1 MSCPLKVKWQHSP
14 EELKGAYRQETD
26 GKIKIRIYA
35 LWKMSEG
42 NAAKSVAK
50 SIGYSYN
57 AVLTWLQRYRTQGLS
72 GLKDKEGRGRKRQ
85 ISEEGIH
92 ELRDLARKG
101 ELATL
106 QKSRI
111 LIEGGYDINYSVS
124 GLWRL
129 FKRIDLSWKVP
140 RPKHING
147 DPDEQEVFKKRGS
160 LIRLKSVNL
169 N

>member
-1 MSCPLKVKWQHSP
+1 MSHPLKVKWQHSP
-14 EELKGAYRQETD
+14 EELERSYRQETD
-26 GKIKIRIYA
+26 GRIKIRMYA

-42 NAAKSVAK
+42 NSAKSVAK

-57 AVLTWLQRYRTQGLS
+57 AVLIWLQRYRRQGLS

-85 ISEEGIH
+85 ISEEEID

-111 LIEGGYDINYSVS
+111 LMESKYEVNYSVS
-124 GLWRL
+124 GAWRL
-129 FKRIDLSWKVP
+129 FKRINLSWKVP

-147 DPDEQEVFKKRGS
+147 DPDEQEAFKKGGS
-160 LIRLKSVNL
+160 LTRLKSVNL

>member
-1 MSCPLKVKWQHSP
+1 MSRPLKVNWQHSP
-14 EELKGAYRQETD
+14 EELERAYRQEPD
-26 GKIKIRIYA
+26 GKLKIRIYA
-35 LWKMSEG
+35 LWKISEG
-42 NAAKSVAK
+42 NSAKSIAK

-57 AVLTWLQRYRTQGLS
+57 AVLIWLQRYRTQGLS

-85 ISEEGIH
+85 ISEEAIH
-92 ELRDLARKG
+92 ELRALARQG
-101 ELATL
+101 ELTTL

-111 LIEGGYDINYSVS
+111 LIESRYGINYSVS

-129 FKRIDLSWKVP
+129 FKRIGLSWKVP

-147 DPDEQEVFKKRGS
+147 NVEEQEAFKKKGS
-160 LIRLKSVNL
+160 LTRLKSVNL